1 MCQVKTQLHWAMGWA
16 SAGAR
21 FETDKGYVTI
31 LAGAGNMQTLLIL
44 GSEKAVDQFRSG
56 AKAGPVVLGQDL
68 SLGKK
73 LGFDV
78 IDDTNI
84 FNSREVITHSIQ
96 DGHLVDWSLI
106 GASSDPHAV
115 HVCPGQFCKPESD
128 DCLTPVRHLCATS
141 RIRDV

>member
-1 MCQVKTQLHWAMGWA
+1 
-16 SAGAR
+16 
-21 FETDKGYVTI
+21 
-31 LAGAGNMQTLLIL
+31 MQTLLIL

-56 AKAGPVVLGQDL
+56 AKQGPVVLGQDL

-84 FNSREVITHSIQ
+84 FNSRDVITHSTQ

-106 GASSDPHAV
+106 GMVKSS
-115 HVCPGQFCKPESD
+115 CW
-128 DCLTPVRHLCATS
+128 CLHWKYLFTFNHHKR
-141 RIRDV
+141 

>member
-1 MCQVKTQLHWAMGWA
+1 
-16 SAGAR
+16 
-21 FETDKGYVTI
+21 
-31 LAGAGNMQTLLIL
+31 MQTLLIL
-44 GSEKAVDQFRSG
+44 GSEKAVDQFRLG

-106 GASSDPHAV
+106 GMHMLSSWHMFLSGLQ
-115 HVCPGQFCKPESD
+115 H
-128 DCLTPVRHLCATS
+128 PV
-141 RIRDV
+141 V

>member
-1 MCQVKTQLHWAMGWA
+1 
-16 SAGAR
+16 
-21 FETDKGYVTI
+21 
-31 LAGAGNMQTLLIL
+31 MQTLLIL
-44 GSEKAVDQFRSG
+44 GSEKAVDQFRLG

-84 FNSREVITHSIQ
+84 FNSREVITHSLQ

-106 GASSDPHAV
+106 GMYMLSGWHTF
-115 HVCPGQFCKPESD
+115 FCQGFNM
-128 DCLTPVRHLCATS
+128 LLYVRPRS
-141 RIRDV
+141 QN

>member
-1 MCQVKTQLHWAMGWA
+1 
-16 SAGAR
+16 
-21 FETDKGYVTI
+21 
-31 LAGAGNMQTLLIL
+31 MQTLLIL

-106 GASSDPHAV
+106 GADQTDLLRMYV
-115 HVCPGQFCKPESD
+115 LVCSAS
-128 DCLTPVRHLCATS
+128 LTLMIVWTPVRHLCAIS
-141 RIRDV
+141 RMRDV

>member
-1 MCQVKTQLHWAMGWA
+1 
-16 SAGAR
+16 
-21 FETDKGYVTI
+21 
-31 LAGAGNMQTLLIL
+31 MQTLLIL
-44 GSEKAVDQFRSG
+44 GSEKAVDQFRLG

-106 GASSDPHAV
+106 GSYMLSGWHT
-115 HVCPGQFCKPESD
+115 CFCQGFNMLLYERPCSQ
-128 DCLTPVRHLCATS
+128 S
-141 RIRDV
+141 

>member
-1 MCQVKTQLHWAMGWA
+1 MRLT
-16 SAGAR
+16 R
-21 FETDKGYVTI
+21 GYVTVF
-31 LAGAGNMQTLLIL
+31 AGAGNMQTLLIL

-106 GASSDPHAV
+106 GAD
-115 HVCPGQFCKPESD
+115 QT
-128 DCLTPVRHLCATS
+128 CLLCMYLLGCSASLSLMKVSTPLRHLCATS
-141 RIRDV
+141 RMRDV

>member
-1 MCQVKTQLHWAMGWA
+1 
-16 SAGAR
+16 
-21 FETDKGYVTI
+21 
-31 LAGAGNMQTLLIL
+31 MQTLLIL

-84 FNSREVITHSIQ
+84 FNSREVITHSTQ

-106 GASSDPHAV
+106 GMLEPSCYST
-115 HVCPGQFCKPESD
+115 GQSFANKMCQQMMSAKQELTCGGHGLD
-128 DCLTPVRHLCATS
+128 D
-141 RIRDV
+141 